1 MDSKNYRIR
10 YCSSFGLTSNYRES
24 KYIGCVLMGMPE
36 KLPIA
41 RLPKILYSCREH
53 FINIDQVRKNYY
65 FNTMENT
72 ETSPSMT
79 GLLVGG
85 SGLIGGHL
93 LHYFKTNTPEI
104 DVRSPNS
111 KKLSLREPDD
121 IISYFKR
128 QKPQF
133 VINTAITAIRSDAH
147 LSIEVN
153 YLGSINLARAALA
166 LNIPYIHISSAATL
180 PPGENLTEE
189 DQLGLDANLS
199 NYAKSKLMTEM
210 SLKHM
215 HEKYGLQYTLIRLS
229 IVYGAHDHKIQG
241 INRLLFNIVD
251 RAMPFMLTK
260 RKGVL
265 HSYSNAN
272 KVPYFIHHILKN
284 KEEFAGQH
292 YHFVDPEPV
301 DLAELI
307 LTIKAYMNLKT
318 PREIYIPYQMA
329 KSGNNFMNWVIKVFN
344 RIGYK
349 AHVPAEMIFLENFYK
364 TQTLSCEKL
373 KNSSFV
379 DPIPDATIFT
389 ELPSLIEY
397 YIARWEHFNLF
408 SSFSCKEF
416 NPTNGR
422 IAKADSTD
430 PLAETFM
437 NTPQKLLD
445 AIHAEG
451 IKPLKEIL

>member
-1 MDSKNYRIR
+1 MNNS
-10 YCSSFGLTSNYRES
+10 
-24 KYIGCVLMGMPE
+24 
-36 KLPIA
+36 A
-41 RLPKILYSCREH
+41 
-53 FINIDQVRKNYY
+53 
-65 FNTMENT
+65 
-72 ETSPSMT
+72 TSPKMS
-79 GLLVGG
+79 GLLIGG
-85 SGLIGGHL
+85 SGLIGGYL
-93 LHYFKTNTPEI
+93 LHYFKTKTPEI

-111 KKLSLREPDD
+111 KKLSLRELDD
-121 IISYFKR
+121 IIGYFKR
-128 QKPQF
+128 HKPDF
-133 VINTAITAIRSDAH
+133 VINCAITAIRSDAL
-147 LSIEVN
+147 LSYAVN

-166 LNIPYIHISSAATL
+166 LDIPYIHISSAATM

-189 DQLGLDANLS
+189 DRLPLDASLG

-210 SLKHM
+210 TLKHM
-215 HEKYGLQYTLIRLS
+215 HEKYGLRYTLIRMA

-260 RKGVL
+260 KKGVL

-284 KEEFAGQH
+284 IEEFSGQH

-301 DLAELI
+301 DLAKLI

-318 PREIYIPYQMA
+318 PREIYIPYPIA
-329 KSGNNFMNWVIKVFN
+329 KAGNNFMNWVIKVFN
-344 RIGYK
+344 RLGYK

-379 DPIPDATIFT
+379 DPNPQATIFT

-397 YIARWEHFNLF
+397 YITRWEHLNLF
-408 SSFSCKEF
+408 SSFSSENFSSPDATTK
-416 NPTNGR
+416 
-422 IAKADSTD
+422 KAD
-430 PLAETFM
+430 PAAELAPIFM
-437 NTPQKLLD
+437 GSPAKLLD
-445 AIHAEG
+445 TMHNDG
-451 IKPLKEIL
+451 IAPLKEIL